1 MRVLIAE
8 TDHQLAR
15 ERAGQL
21 QMDGHQASLAL
32 SARAAALK
40 LAELPDAL
48 VLCAIGSPVQ
58 TIALLRA
65 LRSGEIPGS
74 DATLPILVVGAD
86 HDHDA
91 IRYYHAGADLAL
103 AKTSSPLLIAA
114 ALDALARRT
123 MVKRARVLRVGPLTI
138 DRDARTACV
147 GDQPLQLTRLE
158 FDLLQTLARQPHKAF
173 SRAELTRD
181 VWGYD
186 PAAAG
191 PSRTIDS
198 TAHRLRKK
206 LAQAGAEAIM
216 HSIRGVGW
224 RLAH

>member
-1 MRVLIAE
+1 M
-8 TDHQLAR
+8 
-15 ERAGQL
+15 
-21 QMDGHQASLAL
+21 
-32 SARAAALK
+32 
-40 LAELPDAL
+40 
-48 VLCAIGSPVQ
+48 
-58 TIALLRA
+58 
-65 LRSGEIPGS
+65 
-74 DATLPILVVGAD
+74 LVVGAD
-86 HDHDA
+86 HDYDA
-91 IRYYHAGADLAL
+91 IRYYHRGADIAL

-123 MVKRARVLRVGPLTI
+123 VAQQRPRLLRIGPLTI

-147 GDQPLQLTRLE
+147 GEQPLQLTRLE
-158 FDLLQTLARQPHKAF
+158 FDLLQTLARQPHKAV

-186 PAAAG
+186 PGAAG

-206 LAQAGAEAIM
+206 LAQAGAGAIM